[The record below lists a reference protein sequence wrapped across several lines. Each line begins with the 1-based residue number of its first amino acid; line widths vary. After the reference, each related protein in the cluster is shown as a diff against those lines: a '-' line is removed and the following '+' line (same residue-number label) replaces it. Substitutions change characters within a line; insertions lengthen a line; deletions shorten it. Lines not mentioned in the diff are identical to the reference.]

1 MGATEVPEFPSTYV
15 FPSYGHLAL
24 VVYVDDFVL
33 SGDSSY
39 HDSFWADL
47 SKRIMLDDIGDL
59 GRFLGKHHSTI
70 EFRNQELFAFDMRA
84 YAESIVNV
92 YVRLIGHAKLK
103 GVSTPFLAKTS
114 VLEETPAKGELA
126 G

>member
-1 MGATEVPEFPSTYV
+1 MV
-15 FPSYGHLAL
+15 GHLAL

-33 SGDSSY
+33 SGGSSY

-59 GRFLGKHHSTI
+59 GRFLGRHHSTV

-84 YAESIVNV
+84 YGGSIVND
-92 YVRLIGHAKLK
+92 YVRLIGHSKLK
-103 GVSTPFLAKTS
+103 KVSTPFLSKTTMIEDS
-114 VLEETPAKGELA
+114 PA
-126 G
+126 